1 MTKRNKHIGSSLD
14 TFLSD
19 EGISKRELIS
29 KSKEPEA
36 LKTAGAEEG
45 IRQGLDDV
53 AHGRTRPARE
63 FFEEF
68 EAKNGIP
75 R

>member
-36 LKTAGAEEG
+36 LKTAGKESQRKGADA
-45 IRQGLDDV
+45 LTS
-53 AHGRTRPARE
+53 AHQIVNSARK
-63 FFEEF
+63 
-68 EAKNGIP
+68 AKKQ
-75 R
+75 